1 MTVLL
6 HETYLLSMCMCSK
19 LPNEMFLLW
28 AAVNP
33 QDVAKPLVY
42 LEMLNWI
49 FGEIRVEDKGFE
61 VMR

>member
-1 MTVLL
+1 
-6 HETYLLSMCMCSK
+6 
-19 LPNEMFLLW
+19 MFLLR

-33 QDVAKPLVY
+33 QNVAKPLVY
-42 LEMLNWI
+42 LEILTWI